1 MGTSVIIGGGEG
13 PTSILLTESLDGGWF
28 KTFGLVIMIL
38 LMIPNIIF
46 AIKSRGQENKCT
58 NKVMNII
65 EQIGRFGSMFLMI
78 FNIGILDYGCAS
90 VRGYII
96 YLIGSVILI
105 MAYWIAWML
114 YFSKPR
120 LVVSMALAI
129 IPTILFLL
137 SGFMLR
143 QYLLVITALA
153 FGIGHIYV
161 TYQNAKEL

>member
-1 MGTSVIIGGGEG
+1 MGTDAIIGGADG
-13 PTSILLTESLDGGWF
+13 PTSILLTEKLGGSWF
-28 KTFGLVIMIL
+28 NTFGLVIMIF

-58 NKVMNII
+58 NKAMNII
-65 EQIGRFGSMFLMI
+65 EQIGRYGSMFLMI

-90 VRGYII
+90 VTGYII
-96 YLIGSVILI
+96 YLVGSGILI

-114 YFSKPR
+114 YFIKPE
-120 LVVSMALAI
+120 LVVGMALAI

-143 QYLLVITALA
+143 QYLLVITAVI

-161 TYQNAKEL
+161 TSQNAKKL